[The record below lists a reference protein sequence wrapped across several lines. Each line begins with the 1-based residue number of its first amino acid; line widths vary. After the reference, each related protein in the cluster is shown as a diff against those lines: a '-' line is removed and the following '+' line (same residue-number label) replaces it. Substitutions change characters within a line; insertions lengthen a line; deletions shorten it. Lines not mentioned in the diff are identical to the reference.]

1 MRTAFFLALEQLLQ
15 RDERVVL
22 MVGDVGFGALDAVA
36 KRFPAR
42 VINAGVAEQ
51 NMAGMAAGMA
61 LSGKIV
67 FTYSIAN
74 FSTLRS
80 LEQIRNDICYHRA
93 NVKIVAVGGG
103 FCYGALGMSHYA
115 VEDLGIM
122 RMLSELRIVAPGD
135 PQEAHAA
142 TLAVAAYDGPCYLRL
157 GRAGEPT
164 VHREPLDFRLGE
176 AIKVSEGRDLTIITT
191 GGMLSTAC
199 TVADLLRKD
208 RFEARVLSMHT
219 LKPLDEA
226 AILKAAEDTGF
237 IFTLE
242 EHSIE
247 GGLGGA
253 VAEVIAEA
261 NIARVKFRR
270 LGVPPSAG
278 SYVGSQDYIRDRLGL
293 SSEKVLN
300 TVRDNLINSRNR

>member
-1 MRTAFFLALEQLLQ
+1 MRTAFFLALEQLLK

-22 MVGDVGFGALDAVA
+22 MIGDVGFGALDALA

-67 FTYSIAN
+67 FVYSIAN
-74 FSTLRS
+74 FPTLRS

-93 NVKIVAVGGG
+93 NVKIVTVGGG
-103 FCYGALGMSHYA
+103 FCYGSLGMSHHA

-122 RMLSELRIVAPGD
+122 RMLPELSIVAPGD

-142 TLAVAAYDGPCYLRL
+142 TLAVAAHDGPCYLRL

-164 VHREPLDFRLGE
+164 VHREPIDFRLGE
-176 AIKVSEGRDLTIITT
+176 AIKVREGRDLTIITT
-191 GGMLSTAC
+191 GGMLATAC
-199 TVADLLRKD
+199 TVADLLRMD
-208 RFEARVLSMHT
+208 CFEARILSMHT

-226 AILKAAEDTGF
+226 AILSAAEDTRC

-261 NIARVKFRR
+261 DIAKVKFRR
-270 LGVPPSAG
+270 LGVPPFAC
-278 SYVGSQDYIRDRLGL
+278 SYVGSQDYIRNSLGL
-293 SSEKVLN
+293 SSEKVWG
-300 TVRDNLINSRNR
+300 TVLASLSQK